1 MSDLTNSM
9 KASTMSVSSGKSKA
23 KHNTSTTENTTN
35 KLGLNNPAFWYSGGF
50 IALFVAIALYDGE
63 LLSTIVNAG
72 FGWAVQVFG
81 PYWQL
86 LLLLTF
92 LIGLGLAAGRTGKV
106 MLGGIAKPEMDS
118 FRWMAIIF
126 CTLLAGGGVFWAAA
140 EPIAHYV
147 SPPPLYGAQDNPQ
160 QGAVNALS

>member
-1 MSDLTNSM
+1 MSDLTDSM
-9 KASTMSVSSGKSKA
+9 KASTMSVSSGEA
-23 KHNTSTTENTTN
+23 QATHNTSTVNSTTD
-35 KLGLNNPAFWYSGGF
+35 KLGLNNPVLWYSGGF

-72 FGWAVQVFG
+72 FGWSVQVFG

-126 CTLLAGGGVFWAAA
+126 CTLLAGGGVFG
-140 EPIAHYV
+140 PRLSLSHTMLAHHLCTARKITRSKV
-147 SPPPLYGAQDNPQ
+147 R
-160 QGAVNALS
+160 

>member
-9 KASTMSVSSGKSKA
+9 KASTMNVSSGKSKA
-23 KHNTSTTENTTN
+23 KHNTSTTENTTD

-81 PYWQL
+81 
-86 LLLLTF
+86 
-92 LIGLGLAAGRTGKV
+92 
-106 MLGGIAKPEMDS
+106 
-118 FRWMAIIF
+118 
-126 CTLLAGGGVFWAAA
+126 
-140 EPIAHYV
+140 
-147 SPPPLYGAQDNPQ
+147 
-160 QGAVNALS
+160 